1 MTSSYRIKYR
11 QTKEKYKNNLFCCLT
26 RFCCLYPRLYNT
38 MSERAR
44 HFLIIYGWDCTGLWP
59 AKCILIAI
67 VRLFTN
73 GKYLAG
79 LQQQNNTAVKRHA
92 HAPVDENG
100 GKMNAKIIGVRKEKY
115 YRP

>member
-1 MTSSYRIKYR
+1 
-11 QTKEKYKNNLFCCLT
+11 
-26 RFCCLYPRLYNT
+26 

-73 GKYLAG
+73 GKFLAG
-79 LQQQNNTAVKRHA
+79 LQKQNNTAVKRHA
-92 HAPVDENG
+92 C
-100 GKMNAKIIGVRKEKY
+100 KIIGVRKEKY